1 MPSPCCHLHHA
12 PHREGFPPRLPYPA
26 QRCPCPPGWSK
37 MRPLS
42 GAVLEAGAEPPA
54 EAGQSPGQRRGEK
67 RQGTGEDQ
75 ETLLRGSPCCW
86 LLPSKSP
93 RVGAPSI
100 HVEPPSAS
108 STQLSP
114 SADKGRMKTSKK
126 SVFSPFLP
134 CPTSSTGLISK
145 PGDWGGL
152 ESLGFPGNSLC
163 TPAWIPSTSPK
174 IPRVVAHPAPTLLW
188 DFRALSLHL

>member
-1 MPSPCCHLHHA
+1 
-12 PHREGFPPRLPYPA
+12 
-26 QRCPCPPGWSK
+26 

-93 RVGAPSI
+93 RVGALSI

-174 IPRVVAHPAPTLLW
+174 MQWVVAHPAPTLLW
-188 DFRALSLHL
+188 DFRALSLRL